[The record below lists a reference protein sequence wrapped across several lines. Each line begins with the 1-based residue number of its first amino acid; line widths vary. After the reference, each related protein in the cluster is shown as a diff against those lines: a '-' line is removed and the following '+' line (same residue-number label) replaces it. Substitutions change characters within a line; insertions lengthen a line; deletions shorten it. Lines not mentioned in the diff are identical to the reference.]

1 MENRFYIP
9 FLLSYLDALI
19 HIGFH
24 AWISFEIAVDQF
36 FGFLPVYVHSLCKAE
51 YGDAVDDTEVGGFR
65 FASHIGVYVFQADLI
80 YFGSCSRMDIVIAE
94 EGVDHI
100 LVFAEMGHDTEFYLR
115 IVGREE
121 QAAFVRDK
129 CLADFLA
136 VLVADR
142 DILQI
147 RVTGAEASG
156 RGDGL
161 VERRVYTS
169 CARVDQLGKCVDIR
183 AQ

>member
-1 MENRFYIP
+1 MIP
-9 FLLSYLDALI
+9 KLAVFALRR
-19 HIGFH
+19 
-24 AWISFEIAVDQF
+24 ISE
-36 FGFLPVYVHSLCKAE
+36 S
-51 YGDAVDDTEVGGFR
+51 
-65 FASHIGVYVFQADLI
+65 
-80 YFGSCSRMDIVIAE
+80 
-94 EGVDHI
+94 I

-161 VERRVYTS
+161 VERRVYPS
-169 CARVDQLGKCVDIR
+169 CARVDQLGKCIDISSQQFLQSAMFQNLFYYGMFMPEAFEHFFR
-183 AQ
+183 GDVLAGFGFLRFLDDF